1 MRLAGTKP
9 SLLRKRAN
17 AWRDVGFRNEALA
30 DYDQA
35 LKYNDKDVEAYSGR
49 AELWRRARQFDK
61 SLADIDAAIANDPK
75 SAILRVHK
83 GNILLVVGQD
93 NEANRAYEE
102 AAAIDAR
109 VLSENRFRDL
119 KTFDRRGLYVI
130 NRTNEAI
137 RFHVLFFTRTGTDLK
152 SNSLWYPGAPGTD
165 LANEA
170 QSFELEPG
178 SAMQPDH
185 KFSDTNSFPVCGS
198 KVCIWGEGVNS
209 GRTYVTYR
217 DRYLNLVPEGTYKNS
232 EEERYYY
239 TFD

>member
-35 LKYNDKDVEAYSGR
+35 LKYNDKDSAAYSGR

-61 SLADIDAAIANDPK
+61 SLADIDAAITNDPK

-83 GNILLVVGQD
+83 GNILLIAGQD
-93 NEANRAYEE
+93 KEANRAYEQ

-152 SNSLWYPGAPGTD
+152 SKSVWYPGEPGTD
-165 LANEA
+165 LAREA
-170 QSFELEPG
+170 RSFVVEPG
-178 SAMQPDH
+178 DVVQPFHD
-185 KFSDTNSFPVCGS
+185 FSDTNRFPVRGS
-198 KVCIWGEGVNS
+198 KVRIWGEGVNS
-209 GRTYVTYR
+209 GRPYVTYK
-217 DRYLNLVPEGTYKNS
+217 DQDLNLVPEGTYKNS

-239 TFD
+239 TFE